1 MNKRIKMF
9 IAILLVGVLAFFIS
23 GANTSSASPGAT
35 ASFTFDAQMRSLTI
49 SINSPIGISSA
60 QIKLDIPAALSIGSV
75 SATGFMTGATHLAH
89 ETEHRW
95 FTLSANSEKSGTLII
110 PITLAK
116 NEEHT
121 ELLGIALKDTQGNQV
136 PVDMAF
142 PIGLTIPGTG
152 AIPAPVLIAESRTV
166 LPGGTVQVPI
176 LLNKAEN
183 VGNMDFTLTYD
194 PTVVQAYKV
203 TKGSLLAGGT
213 LAGNLEESGIIRFG
227 FATAAGIS
235 GSGSI
240 ATVEFRVVGAE
251 GDSSPLSFSNVLAN
265 DATTGAE
272 LTIDLVHGILTIGKQ
287 ISGDGN
293 GDGKIT
299 ELDALLALKMSV
311 GLLPIDL
318 KMDMNDDAQVTS
330 ADARIILVWAV
341 KGG

>member
-1 MNKRIKMF
+1 MHKMTKIF
-9 IAILLVGVLAFFIS
+9 LATLLVGLLAFFIS
-23 GANTSSASPGAT
+23 VANTSSASPGAT
-35 ASFTFDAQMRSLTI
+35 TSFTFDAQMRSLTI
-49 SINSPIGISSA
+49 SINSPVGISSA
-60 QIKLDIPAALSIGSV
+60 QIKLDISATLSIGSV
-75 SATGFMTGATHLAH
+75 SATGFMTGANHLAH

-95 FTLSANSEKSGTLII
+95 FTLSANGEKSGNLII

-116 NEEHT
+116 NEEHV

-136 PVDMAF
+136 PVDTAF

-166 LPGGTVQVPI
+166 LPVDTVQVPI

-203 TKGSLLAGGT
+203 TKGSLLASGT
-213 LAGNLEESGIIRFG
+213 LASNLEESGVIRFS
-227 FATAAGIS
+227 FTIAAGIS

-240 ATVEFRVVGAE
+240 AIVKFKAVGTG
-251 GDSSPLSFSNVLAN
+251 GDSSPLTLSEVLAN
-265 DATTGAE
+265 DATTGIE
-272 LTIDLVHGILTIGKQ
+272 LTIDLVNGILTIGKQ
-287 ISGDGN
+287 IAGDGN

-318 KMDMNDDAQVTS
+318 NMDMNDDAQVTS